1 MSGLKLTL
9 EMQVNP
15 DTGSK
20 NGKLKAELKT
30 AAALLSL
37 DTDLNLSGPIINTA
51 AVLGK
56 FDQSEAFIPTIDQS
70 EALIP
75 TTDQSDALILRDD
88 QSEATILTFITN
100 HRPQGLAGWVPVRV

>member
-9 EMQVNP
+9 DMQVNP

-37 DTDLNLSGPIINTA
+37 DTDLNLSGPIVNTS
-51 AVLGK
+51 AVLG
-56 FDQSEAFIPTIDQS
+56 E
-70 EALIP
+70 
-75 TTDQSDALILRDD
+75 
-88 QSEATILTFITN
+88 
-100 HRPQGLAGWVPVRV
+100 

>member
-9 EMQVNP
+9 DTQLNP

-37 DTDLNLSGPIINTA
+37 DTDLNLSGPIVNTA

-56 FDQSEAFIPTIDQS
+56 FGQSEAFIPTSDQLES
-70 EALIP
+70 LIKK
-75 TTDQSDALILRDD
+75 
-88 QSEATILTFITN
+88 LTNQRGSF
-100 HRPQGLAGWVPVRV
+100 